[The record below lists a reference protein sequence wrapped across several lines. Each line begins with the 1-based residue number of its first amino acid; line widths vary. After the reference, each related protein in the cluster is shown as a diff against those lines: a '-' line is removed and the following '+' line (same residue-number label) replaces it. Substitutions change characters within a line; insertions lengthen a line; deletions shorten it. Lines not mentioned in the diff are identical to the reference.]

1 MKQAARGHLEREG
14 GAAGEREQLTG
25 SSRSSAG
32 RCSPSLAPF
41 APRRL
46 HFDGDPTESTLDTT
60 ARFLRGSESHRQ
72 RTHFYPSTGS
82 GVSRASADL
91 AAPGG
96 GLPRGR
102 RAVFRCRRARHD
114 QGGCGREPP
123 AGPRYALPECDY
135 LSMTGPW
142 HRPWH
147 VSSAIIPC

>member
-60 ARFLRGSESHRQ
+60 ARFLRGSESPENALLPVDGERSLP
-72 RTHFYPSTGS
+72 RI
-82 GVSRASADL
+82 
-91 AAPGG
+91 G
-96 GLPRGR
+96 GLGGPRRWSSPRKKGGLQMPK
-102 RAVFRCRRARHD
+102 AARHD

-135 LSMTGPW
+135 LSMIGPW

>member
-102 RAVFRCRRARHD
+102 RAVFRCRRRHGMIRGD
-114 QGGCGREPP
+114 
-123 AGPRYALPECDY
+123 AGANRRQVRGMHY
-135 LSMTGPW
+135 LNAT
-142 HRPWH
+142 
-147 VSSAIIPC
+147 IFQ